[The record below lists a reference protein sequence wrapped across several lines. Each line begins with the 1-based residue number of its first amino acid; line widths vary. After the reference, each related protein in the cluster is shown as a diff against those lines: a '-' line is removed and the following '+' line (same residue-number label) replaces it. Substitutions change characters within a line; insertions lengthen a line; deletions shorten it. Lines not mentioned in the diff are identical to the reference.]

1 MGGTIFLLRG
11 MQMKDIRKC
20 LLVMAALA
28 VVLGLAACGDVNETY
43 PTKTIDSL
51 EVNAASYSGVNII
64 TWKAVKDARA
74 YSVYRKAA
82 GENMERCVK
91 NAVAETYYYD
101 NNVEP
106 KSSYVYRIVAYPVD
120 ATVHDAAQ
128 REVTLTT
135 PSVATD
141 ANKKGTWVPADTPF
155 LDMAQYERDYNPA
168 DEVLSASTIKAE
180 LVASTGSK
188 IRVKFPVKPYAKY
201 TVKIG
206 QVNAAAMNSTSM
218 LDNTATVNGFDYKG
232 TATVDL
238 AAVYSG
244 EKEVTVIASP
254 FGAQYRKSTVTATQK
269 VTVASFDDITQAV
282 VYPSVV
288 ANGGVSA
295 MWTNYDKQSK
305 KATARIRFVPASWQ
319 GKEFGTD
326 EYTIYRA
333 IIGTDGEYLIIDNEV
348 SQYKVFESI
357 TELGSPKK
365 DMDTE
370 YADTTVYY
378 YDDTLDISPD
388 VYGTRVRYYVILNH
402 EGKIKSKSGQ
412 VTVPYS
418 AEQSWNYEPD
428 EKLENAAWVQDLT
441 MDLQGHLTV
450 TAHSGTENPQFTFE
464 AFDTLNEALVAVE
477 QELKKSISLAPRSS
491 FIDYNDYNYSGASS
505 ESLTKGK
512 YYAFRFVSVSKTPG
526 EADAVR
532 KIIAVPQKSGDA
544 YWLDIRSGSDNLRGY
559 STSPSSVSVFVQ
571 DKQAN
576 TENTKYASVTLQWYD
591 DRNVLYYNI
600 YRTDTSY
607 YYGNDESLSYTF
619 VSAKQSES
627 SYGSIT
633 YKDESTGLQNINLGR
648 YVVYKLEAVGR
659 YGVSSSYVNTFLSN

>member
-1 MGGTIFLLRG
+1 M
-11 MQMKDIRKC
+11 
-20 LLVMAALA
+20 
-28 VVLGLAACGDVNETY
+28 
-43 PTKTIDSL
+43 
-51 EVNAASYSGVNII
+51 
-64 TWKAVKDARA
+64 
-74 YSVYRKAA
+74 
-82 GENMERCVK
+82 
-91 NAVAETYYYD
+91 
-101 NNVEP
+101 
-106 KSSYVYRIVAYPVD
+106 
-120 ATVHDAAQ
+120 
-128 REVTLTT
+128 
-135 PSVATD
+135 
-141 ANKKGTWVPADTPF
+141 
-155 LDMAQYERDYNPA
+155 
-168 DEVLSASTIKAE
+168 
-180 LVASTGSK
+180 
-188 IRVKFPVKPYAKY
+188 
-201 TVKIG
+201 
-206 QVNAAAMNSTSM
+206 
-218 LDNTATVNGFDYKG
+218 
-232 TATVDL
+232 
-238 AAVYSG
+238 
-244 EKEVTVIASP
+244 
-254 FGAQYRKSTVTATQK
+254 
-269 VTVASFDDITQAV
+269 
-282 VYPSVV
+282 YPSVV